1 MADMAGSLANPPRPS
16 DAAQAKPTAKTMAT
30 NMWLMRTSNDPP
42 VSRKPVGASPGGET
56 LFASRNI
63 ARCKVSD
70 AMKRGIPIAVAAI
83 TLHPCQVWEALRSE
97 EHQSELQSLMR
108 I

>member
-42 VSRKPVGASPGGET
+42 VSRKQVGASPGGET

-63 ARCKVSD
+63 ARCKVSE
-70 AMKRGIPIAVAAI
+70 AMKRGIPIAV
-83 TLHPCQVWEALRSE
+83 RSE
-97 EHQSELQSLMR
+97 EHTSELQSLMR
-108 I
+108 VSYAVFCFKKKQP

>member
-16 DAAQAKPTAKTMAT
+16 YAAQAKPTAKTMAT

-70 AMKRGIPIAVAAI
+70 AMKRGTNRKGVVKGKRGSVRVDPGGRRNIKK
-83 TLHPCQVWEALRSE
+83 
-97 EHQSELQSLMR
+97 
-108 I
+108 

>member
-30 NMWLMRTSNDPP
+30 NMWLMRTSNDQP

-70 AMKRGIPIAVAAI
+70 AMKRGLRIAVAAI
-83 TLHPCQVWEALRSE
+83 TPNHCQVRQAQARAAAIEQESGGER
-97 EHQSELQSLMR
+97 
-108 I
+108 